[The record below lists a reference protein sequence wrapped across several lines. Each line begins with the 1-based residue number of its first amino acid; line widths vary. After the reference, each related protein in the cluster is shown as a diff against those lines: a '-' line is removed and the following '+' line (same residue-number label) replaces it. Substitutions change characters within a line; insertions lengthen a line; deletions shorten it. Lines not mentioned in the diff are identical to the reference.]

1 MRFSIISVSLLSL
14 FASSALAVPAAS
26 GTLSCSDVNS
36 QLSGYEQRL
45 AKATDT
51 SSAKYQAAQN
61 LVNSA
66 KNLESADCGS
76 SSKRSYYPPES
87 TGLIGE
93 VLNALDSLPSYH
105 REARLDVAPGIVPI
119 ESLHRVAGRWRDAM
133 CRMASV

>member
-93 VLNALDSLPSYH
+93 ILNALDSLVSIPS
-105 REARLDVAPGIVPI
+105 LT
-119 ESLHRVAGRWRDAM
+119 
-133 CRMASV
+133 